1 LVIGEAAGAMAGAMT
16 AERTG
21 EHGGRT
27 GEWERARRA
36 GIGEEMCL
44 LPVPPWPPGP
54 VGLV

>member
-16 AERTG
+16 G
-21 EHGGRT
+21 ERT

-44 LPVPPWPPGP
+44 LPVPPWPLGP